1 MTLPLS
7 QTQAVGQAKP
17 RPFTQEDAA
26 GILNL
31 VNVGSEVLNTAALKK
46 DPATLA
52 RIAMGIINLRKN
64 GGPGQME
71 NGRIQLSK
79 EVFESIVRSAE
90 SPKKGP
96 EQVYARPNSPINPA
110 ADGHRI
116 SISRPAQENAPATP
130 DITPVQAWDLL
141 KGLQNRDGRPY
152 LDSTKAYEDSPKDRA
167 QLSSALDDFWKDH
180 GHTISVNGKHTCF
193 TIKPVMLVG
202 PLLNVEVARKLSEV
216 A

>member
-17 RPFTQEDAA
+17 RPFTPEDAA
-26 GILNL
+26 GILGL
-31 VNVGSEVLNTAALKK
+31 VNVGGEVLNTADLKK

-52 RIAMGIINLRKN
+52 RIAMGIINLRKS
-64 GGPGQME
+64 GGPVQME

-79 EVFESIVRSAE
+79 EVFDSIVRSAE
-90 SPKKGP
+90 SPNKGP
-96 EQVYARPNSPINPA
+96 EQVYARQNSPISPA
-110 ADGHRI
+110 PEGHRTFV
-116 SISRPAQENAPATP
+116 SRPAQNNSCSAP
-130 DITPVQAWDLL
+130 DITPAQAWDRL
-141 KGLQNRDGRPY
+141 KDLKNRDGRPY
-152 LDSTKAYEDSPKDRA
+152 LNSTKAYDDSPEDRA
-167 QLSSALDDFWKDH
+167 QLSSALDDFWKAR
-180 GHTISVNGKHTCF
+180 GHNISVNGKHTCF